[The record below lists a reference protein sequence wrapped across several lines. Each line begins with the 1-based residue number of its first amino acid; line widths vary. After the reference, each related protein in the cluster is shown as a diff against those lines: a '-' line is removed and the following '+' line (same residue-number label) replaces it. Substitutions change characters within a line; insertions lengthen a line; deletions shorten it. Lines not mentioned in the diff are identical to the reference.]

1 MNATTTT
8 PAFTHTITGDSSIR
22 YVRNHHR
29 PLKQNRTHAIN
40 NANLVIREMVQV
52 ETVCGGS
59 VRMEHIEE
67 IYGEPMNCGPVSER
81 SRITCKD
88 CRKKLGL

>member
-8 PAFTHTITGDSSIR
+8 PAFTHTITGRASLR
-22 YVRNHHR
+22 YVQHHHR
-29 PLKQNRTHAIN
+29 GPKQNRTHAIN
-40 NANLVIREMVQV
+40 NAGLVIREMVQV

-67 IYGEPMNCGPVSER
+67 IYGEPMNCGVASER

-88 CRKKLGL
+88 CRKKLGI